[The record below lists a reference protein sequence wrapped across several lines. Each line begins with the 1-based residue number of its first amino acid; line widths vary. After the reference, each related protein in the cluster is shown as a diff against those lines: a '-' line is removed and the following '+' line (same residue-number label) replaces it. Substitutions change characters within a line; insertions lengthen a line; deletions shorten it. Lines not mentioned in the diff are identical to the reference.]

1 MVLAL
6 ALGGVLSSCGDDGD
20 LDTIDAGPTTS
31 AADSVAPST
40 AANGEAGV
48 TGDPVTLPWPDPLLS
63 ETPLPETL
71 LPETLPPETLQERT
85 VRLVERLPH
94 DPEAYTQGLEMSDR
108 GLIEGTGRRGQS
120 SLRLVE
126 PATGEILDAA
136 ELDDSLFGEGLT
148 VADDEVVQLTWEAGR
163 ALRYR
168 LDDFAPVGEFTYAGE
183 GWGICT
189 DDAGF
194 WMSNGTATLTRRD
207 RSTFEAVGSIAV
219 TRGGVAVD
227 DLNELECIGDHVV
240 ANIWKS
246 PEIVVIDPVDG
257 RVVATIDATPLVREV
272 GATDAQE
279 VLNGIADLGDGTLL
293 LGGKRWPTFFVVE
306 VVEG

>member
-6 ALGGVLSSCGDDGD
+6 VLGSVLPACSD
-20 LDTIDAGPTTS
+20 DAGPTGAEPTTS
-31 AADSVAPST
+31 GSPSTSLPTATTGDAGVTADSVP
-40 AANGEAGV
+40 
-48 TGDPVTLPWPDPLLS
+48 PWPTPLPDPLLS
-63 ETPLPETL
+63 DPLLSNPLPSDR
-71 LPETLPPETLQERT
+71 PHQWT
-85 VRLVERLPH
+85 VRIVERLPH
-94 DPEAYTQGLEMSDR
+94 DPDAFTQGLEMSER

-126 PATGEILDAA
+126 PATGEIVDIA
-136 ELDDSLFGEGLT
+136 ELDERLFGEGLT
-148 VADDEVVQLTWEAGR
+148 VVDDEVVQLTWEAGR

-168 LDDFAPVGEFTYAGE
+168 LDDFAPLGAFSYAGE
-183 GWGICT
+183 GWGICA
-189 DDAGF
+189 DGAGF
-194 WMSNGTATLTRRD
+194 WMSDGTATLTRRE
-207 RSTFEAVGSIAV
+207 RSTFAPVDSIVV
-219 TRGGVAVD
+219 TREGVAVD

-257 RVVATIDATPLVREV
+257 RVVATIDATPLVREI

-306 VVEG
+306 LVEVVEG